1 MDWDLCVTCQS
12 FNTGEPLQCPALSK
26 RKDVGASYSSFATNL
41 EEFRKIN
48 AVPLNINT
56 EVLNQVQGVEQTLN
70 DKKAKWH
77 KTCRN
82 CFSNEKLD
90 RAIKRKILESQ
101 NEVSSEMSL
110 ESVSAPEIS
119 CSPVKARRSSL
130 SSLIKSSNQC
140 FFCKSSDNPRNLHLA
155 STLEVDEKVRSCN
168 NNNNRLI
175 GKLASGDM
183 VATEAKYH
191 LKCLVNLYN
200 QARKVSL
207 NSTENTASS
216 SFTPIDTEELAFA
229 ELIAFID
236 DSLQVEEPTILTLSD
251 LVKFYSSKLS
261 DLKGEEVKTNSTRL
275 KNRILAT
282 FPDLTSHTQGREV
295 MFVLSHEIGGVL
307 LNAKKTEVKRCLW
320 QELQWL

>member
-1 MDWDLCVTCQS
+1 MDWDLCVICQS
-12 FNTGEPLQCPALSK
+12 FKTGEPLQCPALSK

-90 RAIKRKILESQ
+90 RAKKRKILESQ
-101 NEVSSEMSL
+101 NKVSSEMSL

-119 CSPVKARRSSL
+119 CSPVKARR
-130 SSLIKSSNQC
+130 
-140 FFCKSSDNPRNLHLA
+140 H
-155 STLEVDEKVRSCN
+155 
-168 NNNNRLI
+168 
-175 GKLASGDM
+175 ASGDM

-216 SFTPIDTEELAFA
+216 SFAPIDTEELAFA

-236 DSLQVEEPTILTLSD
+236 ESLQVEEPTDLIL
-251 LVKFYSSKLS
+251 SS
-261 DLKGEEVKTNSTRL
+261 
-275 KNRILAT
+275 
-282 FPDLTSHTQGREV
+282 FTSQSSVT
-295 MFVLSHEIGGVL
+295 
-307 LNAKKTEVKRCLW
+307 
-320 QELQWL
+320 